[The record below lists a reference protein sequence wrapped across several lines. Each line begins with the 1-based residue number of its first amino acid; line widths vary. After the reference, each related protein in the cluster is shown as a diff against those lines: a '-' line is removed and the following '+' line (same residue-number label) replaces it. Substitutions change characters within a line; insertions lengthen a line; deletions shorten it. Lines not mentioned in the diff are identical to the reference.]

1 MREDERQL
9 QDHHH
14 DPDQQQSSSGHAV
27 PSEGPHLGHLLTDA
41 AKPSHV
47 QPSSPPQQRL
57 RHGRRKQGQ
66 AHSPLRA
73 VVGADSKEGVGHDWP
88 DAMSSSTS
96 SSNLEQKTTS
106 GSGEEQNEG
115 GAAVLDSVQ
124 HRRKRLKAC
133 EDIAVYGNTEF
144 VPLTGAS
151 SGAQQY
157 NTAGTEEHVASCTL
171 QHLLQQPVE
180 QEGLG
185 AMPLQQKHHE
195 VEGKE
200 RDEEQQQQQQQWQQQ
215 QQQQLAA
222 DNNQQIQLRQKQLE
236 RKRSLLLRG
245 SHQRAQSKP
254 LPQLQQTLGQVMAQ
268 FLPQAEST
276 SSGGNAVY
284 SGGQPSTSAGAD
296 TISPL
301 DAIKVAAAIMAA
313 AGQQPNLFHI
323 AAVAARLLCRQQQV
337 QELVNASTGRVA
349 AAAFDPRKNLLQQ
362 SSRGGSSATASVKV
376 FRRNLP
382 SAAPLTFAGANGRL
396 TPSGAAT
403 EHGVTGG
410 TGGGS
415 LEYDAAGTAL
425 TGAAAATVASA
436 AGPAAA
442 TGHSAS
448 IKRSLSGS
456 SAGTGSKSAS
466 AAAPSR
472 STTLI
477 HRKHRTLCQVHG
489 CGVDL
494 TAKKGSRMW
503 KYRCCARHMLVRE
516 LPPWII

>member
-1 MREDERQL
+1 
-9 QDHHH
+9 
-14 DPDQQQSSSGHAV
+14 
-27 PSEGPHLGHLLTDA
+27 
-41 AKPSHV
+41 
-47 QPSSPPQQRL
+47 
-57 RHGRRKQGQ
+57 
-66 AHSPLRA
+66 
-73 VVGADSKEGVGHDWP
+73 VVGADSKEGVRHDSP

-96 SSNLEQKTTS
+96 SSNVVQETTS

-133 EDIAVYGNTEF
+133 EDIPVYGNTEF
-144 VPLTGAS
+144 VALTGAS
-151 SGAQQY
+151 SGTQQH
-157 NTAGTEEHVASCTL
+157 NTAGTEEHGASCTL

-180 QEGLG
+180 QQGLG
-185 AMPLQQKHHE
+185 AMPLQQKHNE

-200 RDEEQQQQQQQWQQQ
+200 RDEEQQQQQQQQRQQQQQQ

-222 DNNQQIQLRQKQLE
+222 DDNQQIQLRQKQLE
-236 RKRSLLLRG
+236 RKQSLLLRG
-245 SHQRAQSKP
+245 SHQRTRSKP
-254 LPQLQQTLGQVMAQ
+254 PPQLQQSLGQVLAQ
-268 FLPQAEST
+268 LLPQAESI

-284 SGGQPSTSAGAD
+284 SGGQPSTSAAAD

-301 DAIKVAAAIMAA
+301 DAIKVAAAIMSA
-313 AGQQPNLFHI
+313 AGEQPNLFHI